1 MIPIVLIP
9 LLTKVASRVIDMAFD
24 ALEKQPEEKKVQV
37 YDKIMKK
44 DKKAHDKLK
53 GNKNV

>member
-1 MIPIVLIP
+1 MIPLWAIP

-24 ALEKQPEEKKVQV
+24 AIEQQPEDKKEAV

-44 DKKAHDKLK
+44 DVKAYEKMK
-53 GNKNV
+53 GNKK

>member
-1 MIPIVLIP
+1 MIPLVLIP

-24 ALEKQPEEKKVQV
+24 ALEKQPEDKKEAVYEKL
-37 YDKIMKK
+37 MKK
-44 DKKAHDKLK
+44 SKKAHDQLK